1 MPKSNRNVKAIL
13 SLAFVLG
20 TAALLIAGVFALA
33 NFNAQSVQAA
43 PIPPPE
49 GYPKFLTS
57 VMEVNPAL
65 AGTGGAV
72 LEYRIELRN
81 TGAYRAPNTTFTN
94 PFPAHTS
101 YSGGATA
108 SSVAQPQVNGGV
120 LTWNGT
126 VPFDGMVVITYGLT
140 VDAAFSGTL
149 LNEGVIS
156 QANAPEDVTVSAEAV
171 ITDDAILE
179 ISKTSLPELPGPGQ
193 PLTYTI
199 SVTNIGQP
207 DNLDLTVTDN
217 VPANTTLVLPVPG
230 GNASPNHRQV
240 TWTSNGLSLG
250 TGETAT
256 FEYIVQVNAVTSGT
270 VITNDA
276 YQVTAAGLGGGAVV
290 GEPVTTTVV
299 DPVISLYKR
308 IDPDPPGSNGNAIYS
323 LTVLNTGSR
332 ATDLTITDEVPEE
345 MDYVSG
351 GDDYHNGVVSWSLD
365 SLGTRET
372 ATFTFTVAIPDIAAV
387 GVLNDVYEVCYG
399 VICVPGV
406 PLTSVVQ
413 GPTFEVEAWV
423 DPIAKGPG
431 GGNKPVT
438 PTLVLRNLGPGSALD
453 ANVNLF
459 FDRISVSDQDL
470 IADTPGGLVTSF
482 QTRPKCGDKCV
493 SYGWTG
499 DLGAGEVVTFT
510 TLEGQSTIGGEEG
523 THYTATLVVTDV
535 LGTYTTEPIS
545 GTAIGRITHLANL
558 IPNKNAPPTIGRG
571 ELMTYTFN
579 IWNSGLS
586 TDEPP
591 YPTLTDTVPVSVS
604 LVSISD
610 DGVSTV
616 TDGHTVVSWTLPAVS
631 TGEILQRSYVVEV
644 DDDLISGTLIVNDN
658 YRTTWYELEDG
669 LVLSN
674 TGETVTTTVLETG
687 LVDSLKL
694 VSPTF
699 AAPGPDVVLTYFLH
713 IANTSGNPL
722 NNVHV
727 FDDLPWE
734 HSTYQRDAVAS
745 QGNLSDDIVSLD
757 WHGDIPPNDEAVITF
772 TVKVDPFFEG
782 VITNTAT
789 IDDDSLLEP
798 VVLTALAYIT
808 NDPVLR
814 VHKSASPDPVQVG
827 DQLEYTIRV
836 SNLAQMATNLV
847 LTDVLPAN
855 TTYVPG
861 SATAGGISVGEHL
874 AWEFPVLNPDESQT
888 FKFRVTAG
896 ATREIVN
903 AIYGVTS
910 AEGASATGVP
920 VVTRTFGRS
929 WRYFPMLFLNTGS
942 Q

>member
-1 MPKSNRNVKAIL
+1 MRKTNQTIKAVL
-13 SLAFVLG
+13 SLALVFS
-20 TAALLIAGVFALA
+20 AAGLLIVGVFAAA
-33 NFNAQSVQAA
+33 NFSAQIAQAA

-57 VMEVNPAL
+57 IMEVNPPL

-72 LEYRIELRN
+72 LEYRVELRN
-81 TGAYRAPNTTFTN
+81 TGAYQAPNTTFTN
-94 PFPAHTS
+94 PLPAHTS

-108 SSVAQPQVNGGV
+108 SSGAPPQVNAGV
-120 LTWNGT
+120 LTWTGI
-126 VPFDGMVVITYGLT
+126 VPFDSMVVLTYNLT
-140 VDAAFSGTL
+140 VEAAFSGTL
-149 LNEGVIS
+149 LNEGVIT
-156 QANAPEDVTVSAEAV
+156 QADAPEPVTVSAEAV

-179 ISKTSLPELPGPGQ
+179 ITKTSLPELPGPGQ

-217 VPANTTLVLPVPG
+217 VPDNTTLVLPVPG
-230 GNASPNHRQV
+230 GTPSPNRRQV
-240 TWTSNGLSLG
+240 TWNRSLALG
-250 TGETAT
+250 TGESTT
-256 FEYIVQVNAVTSGT
+256 FEYSVLVNAVTSGT
-270 VITNDA
+270 IITNDA
-276 YQVTAAGLGGGAVV
+276 YQVTATGLGSGPVI

-308 IDPDPPGSNGNAIYS
+308 IDPDPPGSNGTATYT

-332 ATDLTITDEVPEE
+332 VTDLTITDEVPEE
-345 MDYVSG
+345 MNYVSG
-351 GDDYHNGVVSWSLD
+351 GDAYQNGVVSWLLD

-372 ATFTFTVAIPDIAAV
+372 ATFTFTVEIPDIAAV
-387 GVLNDVYEVCYG
+387 GVLNDLYEVCYG

-459 FDRISVSDQDL
+459 FDRISVSNNDL
-470 IADTPGGLVTSF
+470 IAYTPGGPVTSF
-482 QTRPKCGDKCV
+482 QDRPKCGDKCV

-510 TLEGQSTIGGEEG
+510 TIEGQSTIGGEEG
-523 THYTATLVVTDV
+523 THYTATLVITDV
-535 LGTYTTEPIS
+535 LGSYITEPIS
-545 GTAIGRITHLANL
+545 GTAIGRVTHLANL
-558 IPNKNAPPTIGRG
+558 IPTKTAPPTIGRG
-571 ELMTYTFN
+571 QLMTYTFN

-610 DGVSTV
+610 GGLSADLDGR
-616 TDGHTVVSWTLPAVS
+616 TVVSWTLPAVS
-631 TGEILQRSYVVEV
+631 TGEVLQRSYVVQV
-644 DDDLISGTLIVNDN
+644 DDDLVSGTLIVNDD

-669 LVLSN
+669 KVLSN

-694 VSPTF
+694 VSPSF
-699 AAPGPDVVLTYFLH
+699 SAPGPEVVLTYFLH
-713 IANTSGNPL
+713 IANTSGNL
-722 NNVHV
+722 LQNVHV

-734 HSTYQRDAVAS
+734 HSTYQRDAAAS
-745 QGNLSDDIVSLD
+745 QGSLSDDIVSLN
-757 WHGDIPPNDEAVITF
+757 WQGDIPPNDEAVITF
-772 TVKVDPFFEG
+772 TVKVDPFYEG
-782 VITNTAT
+782 VITNTVT
-789 IDDDSLLEP
+789 IEDDSLLEP

-814 VHKSASPDPVQVG
+814 IYKSAAPDPVEVG
-827 DQLEYTIRV
+827 EQLEYTIQV
-836 SNLAQMATNLV
+836 SNLAQLATNLV

-861 SATAGGISVGEHL
+861 SATAGGKPVGEHL
-874 AWEFPVLNPDESQT
+874 AWEFPVLSPGESQT

-903 AIYGVTS
+903 AVYGVTS

-920 VVTRTFGRS
+920 VVTRTFGRA
-929 WRYFPMLFLNTGS
+929 WRYFPMLYLNTGA